1 MHSTE
6 KRQLLNVF
14 DVGFS
19 AAWRLL
25 PAGML
30 LASLAQAQSAG
41 DLGSNRDAA
50 GVVFPNADWIRFPAL
65 PRKSA
70 PAVVTAPEPAPAAPK
85 TGPATSS
92 TSSTENRT
100 ATRPAPPGNNDW
112 IQFPRLPPPV
122 PKPAT
127 QPAATSATPTEA
139 SPPASAAPSANT
151 PSPPAASAK
160 PQDAPASEPTAQP
173 ADNSDEFQFKQF
185 RFQGNTVY
193 SDSALEKLLREK
205 VPAVKTL
212 PDIQRAAEAVA
223 ALYQEDGV
231 LARVDLLPQDLTDG
245 VVTITITEGRFAGAR
260 MESAESPKLPQDF
273 LVKLVETA
281 QPKNAPVKLS
291 QMDKATMLLNEV
303 PGVQASVRLSTGQ
316 EEGETI
322 ALVQVQDKRPWDGQ
336 ITLDNTGSISTGAYR
351 FSSQYSRYGWLGRG
365 DVSNI
370 QYLHSAGLDYAR
382 LGYSEPLGHGGAR
395 FGGNTEWTRYTV
407 VDPTY
412 DALDLHG
419 PATTLNGF
427 VSQPL
432 VRHRQFSSDL
442 VLSGDHK
449 KYTNHSKFSTT
460 RYQLDSL
467 SASVQI
473 NSQDQWMGGGEN
485 SASLQLTRGLIDYET
500 DKSDGTEGLFT
511 KWRLSINRK
520 QKVDAA
526 QMLLLSY
533 QRQRASRNLD
543 SSEKFGIGGSG
554 AVRAY
559 PAGEASGTQASLF
572 SIELQRDFQWNKQ
585 AYKFSSFY
593 DVGEVDK
600 EKHATSTGLNSYKLQ
615 GIGLWLGASYPN
627 AWGQSQWRVTWA
639 RRLGSN
645 PGASNGNDADGTYY
659 LNRFWLS
666 ASQMF

>member
-1 MHSTE
+1 
-6 KRQLLNVF
+6 
-14 DVGFS
+14 
-19 AAWRLL
+19 
-25 PAGML
+25 
-30 LASLAQAQSAG
+30 
-41 DLGSNRDAA
+41 
-50 GVVFPNADWIRFPAL
+50 
-65 PRKSA
+65 
-70 PAVVTAPEPAPAAPK
+70 
-85 TGPATSS
+85 
-92 TSSTENRT
+92 
-100 ATRPAPPGNNDW
+100 
-112 IQFPRLPPPV
+112 V

-160 PQDAPASEPTAQP
+160 PQDDPASEPTAQP

-193 SDSALEKLLREK
+193 SDSALEKLLRDK

-645 PGASNGNDADGTYY
+645 PGATNGNDADGTYY

>member
-6 KRQLLNVF
+6 KRLLLNVF

-41 DLGSNRDAA
+41 DLGTSRDAA
-50 GVVFPNADWIRFPAL
+50 GVVFPNPDWIRFPAL

-70 PAVVTAPEPAPAAPK
+70 PAPVTAPTPVTAPEAAPTAAAPA
-85 TGPATSS
+85 
-92 TSSTENRT
+92 
-100 ATRPAPPGNNDW
+100 GNNDW
-112 IQFPRLPPPV
+112 VQFPRLPPPA

-127 QPAATSATPTEA
+127 PTQA
-139 SPPASAAPSANT
+139 SPPASAAPSADT
-151 PSPPAASAK
+151 SSPPAATAK
-160 PQDAPASEPTAQP
+160 PDTAPAGETTAQP

-193 SDSALEKLLREK
+193 SDSALEKLLRGK

-336 ITLDNTGSISTGAYR
+336 ITLDNTGSISTGSYR

-485 SASLQLTRGLIDYET
+485 SANLQLTRGLIDYET
-500 DKSDGTEGLFT
+500 DKTDGTEGLFT

-559 PAGEASGTQASLF
+559 PAGEASGTQANLF
-572 SIELQRDFQWNKQ
+572 SIELQRDFEWNKQ

>member
-6 KRQLLNVF
+6 KRLLLNVF

-41 DLGSNRDAA
+41 DLGTNRDAA
-50 GVVFPNADWIRFPAL
+50 GVVFPNPDWIRFPAL

-70 PAVVTAPEPAPAAPK
+70 PAPVTAPTPVTAPEAAPTAAAPA
-85 TGPATSS
+85 
-92 TSSTENRT
+92 
-100 ATRPAPPGNNDW
+100 GNKDW
-112 IQFPRLPPPV
+112 VQFPRLPPPA

-127 QPAATSATPTEA
+127 PTQA
-139 SPPASAAPSANT
+139 SPPASAAPSADT
-151 PSPPAASAK
+151 SSPPAATAK
-160 PQDAPASEPTAQP
+160 PDTAPAGETTAQP

-193 SDSALEKLLREK
+193 SDSALEKLLRGK
-205 VPAVKTL
+205 VPVVKTL

-336 ITLDNTGSISTGAYR
+336 ITLDNTGSISTGSYR

-485 SASLQLTRGLIDYET
+485 SANLQLTRGLIDYET
-500 DKSDGTEGLFT
+500 DKTDGTEGLFT

-559 PAGEASGTQASLF
+559 PAGEASGTQANLF
-572 SIELQRDFQWNKQ
+572 SIELQRDFEWNKQ

>member
-14 DVGFS
+14 DVRFS

-70 PAVVTAPEPAPAAPK
+70 PAPVTTPS
-85 TGPATSS
+85 ATSND
-92 TSSTENRT
+92 NRT
-100 ATRPAPPGNNDW
+100 ATRPAPTASAPAGNNDW
-112 IQFPRLPPPV
+112 VQFPRLPPPA
-122 PKPAT
+122 PKPA
-127 QPAATSATPTEA
+127 PVAP
-139 SPPASAAPSANT
+139 APSVK
-151 PSPPAASAK
+151 PAVSVQ
-160 PQDAPASEPTAQP
+160 PDTAPASEPTALP
-173 ADNSDEFQFKQF
+173 ADNSDEFRFKQF

-193 SDSALEKLLREK
+193 SDSTLEKLLRDK

-572 SIELQRDFQWNKQ
+572 SIELQRDFAWNKQ

>member
-6 KRQLLNVF
+6 KRLLLNVF

-41 DLGSNRDAA
+41 DLGTNRDTA
-50 GVVFPNADWIRFPAL
+50 GVVFPNPDWIRFPAL

-70 PAVVTAPEPAPAAPK
+70 PAPVTAPTPVTAPEAAPTAAAPA
-85 TGPATSS
+85 
-92 TSSTENRT
+92 
-100 ATRPAPPGNNDW
+100 GNNDW
-112 IQFPRLPPPV
+112 VQFPRLPPPA

-127 QPAATSATPTEA
+127 PTQA
-139 SPPASAAPSANT
+139 SPPASAAPSADT
-151 PSPPAASAK
+151 SSPPAATAK
-160 PQDAPASEPTAQP
+160 PDTAPAGETTAQP

-193 SDSALEKLLREK
+193 SDSALEKLLRGK

-336 ITLDNTGSISTGAYR
+336 ITLDNTGSISTGSYR

-485 SASLQLTRGLIDYET
+485 SANLQLTRGLIDYET
-500 DKSDGTEGLFT
+500 DKTDGTEGLFT

-559 PAGEASGTQASLF
+559 PAGEASGTQANLF
-572 SIELQRDFQWNKQ
+572 SIELQRDFEWNKQ

>member
-1 MHSTE
+1 MHSTK
-6 KRQLLNVF
+6 KRLLSNVF
-14 DVGFS
+14 DVRFS
-19 AAWRLL
+19 AVWRLL

-30 LASLAQAQSAG
+30 LVGQVHAQSPN
-41 DLGSNRDAA
+41 DLGSNRDAS
-50 GVVFPNADWIRFPAL
+50 GVVFPNADWIRFPAR
-65 PRKSA
+65 PSKSA
-70 PAVVTAPEPAPAAPK
+70 PAVVTAPEPAPKAPL
-85 TGPATSS
+85 
-92 TSSTENRT
+92 
-100 ATRPAPPGNNDW
+100 GNNDW

-127 QPAATSATPTEA
+127 QPAATSAPPTEA
-139 SPPASAAPSANT
+139 SPPSNAVPSANT
-151 PSPPAASAK
+151 PSPPAAAAK
-160 PQDAPASEPTAQP
+160 PQAAPVSEPTAQS
-173 ADNSDEFQFKQF
+173 ADNSDEFRFKQF

-193 SDSALEKLLREK
+193 SDKTLEKLLRDK
-205 VPAVKTL
+205 VATVKTL
-212 PDIQRAAEAVA
+212 PDIQRAAETVA

-260 MESAESPKLPQDF
+260 METAESPKLPADF
-273 LVKLVETA
+273 LVKLVENA

-316 EEGETI
+316 DEGETI

-351 FSSQYSRYGWLGRG
+351 FSSQYSRYGLLGRG

-395 FGGNTEWTRYTV
+395 WGGNTEWTKYNV

-449 KYTNHSKFSTT
+449 KYTNYSKFSTT
-460 RYQLDSL
+460 KYQLDSL
-467 SASVQI
+467 SASVQA
-473 NSQDQWMGGGEN
+473 NSQDSWMGGGEN
-485 SASLQLTRGLIDYET
+485 SANLQVTRGLIDYET
-500 DKSDGTEGLFT
+500 DKTDGTEGLFT
-511 KWRLSINRK
+511 KWRLSVNRK
-520 QKVDAA
+520 QKVDAT

-559 PAGEASGTQASLF
+559 ASGEASGTQASLL
-572 SIELQRDFQWNKQ
+572 SIELQRDFAWNKQ
-585 AYKFSSFY
+585 AYKFTTFY
-593 DVGEVDK
+593 DVGEVEK
-600 EKHATSTGLNSYKLQ
+600 EKNATSTGLNSYKLQ

-627 AWGQSQWRVTWA
+627 LWGQSQWRVTWA

-645 PGASNGNDADGTYY
+645 PAASNGNDSDGTYY

>member
-1 MHSTE
+1 MHSTK
-6 KRQLLNVF
+6 KRSLSNVF
-14 DVGFS
+14 DVRFS
-19 AAWRLL
+19 AVWRLL

-30 LASLAQAQSAG
+30 LVGQVNAQSPSE
-41 DLGSNRDAA
+41 LGSNRDAS
-50 GVVFPNADWIRFPAL
+50 GVVFPNADWIRFPAR
-65 PRKSA
+65 PSKSA
-70 PAVVTAPEPAPAAPK
+70 PVVVNAPEPAPA
-85 TGPATSS
+85 
-92 TSSTENRT
+92 
-100 ATRPAPPGNNDW
+100 APPGNNDW

-193 SDSALEKLLREK
+193 SDSALEKLLRDK

-316 EEGETI
+316 DEGETI

-395 FGGNTEWTRYTV
+395 WGGNTEWTKYNV

-449 KYTNHSKFSTT
+449 KYTNYSKFSTT
-460 RYQLDSL
+460 KYQLDSL
-467 SASVQI
+467 SASVQA
-473 NSQDQWMGGGEN
+473 NSQDSWMGGGEN
-485 SASLQLTRGLIDYET
+485 SANLQVTRGLIDYET
-500 DKSDGTEGLFT
+500 DKTDGTEGLFT
-511 KWRLSINRK
+511 KWRLSVNRK

-559 PAGEASGTQASLF
+559 PAGEASGTQANLF

>member
-1 MHSTE
+1 M
-6 KRQLLNVF
+6 
-14 DVGFS
+14 
-19 AAWRLL
+19 
-25 PAGML
+25 P
-30 LASLAQAQSAG
+30 
-41 DLGSNRDAA
+41 
-50 GVVFPNADWIRFPAL
+50 
-65 PRKSA
+65 
-70 PAVVTAPEPAPAAPK
+70 
-85 TGPATSS
+85 
-92 TSSTENRT
+92 
-100 ATRPAPPGNNDW
+100 
-112 IQFPRLPPPV
+112 
-122 PKPAT
+122 
-127 QPAATSATPTEA
+127 PAAT
-139 SPPASAAPSANT
+139 
-151 PSPPAASAK
+151 AK
-160 PQDAPASEPTAQP
+160 PDTAPAGETTAQP

-193 SDSALEKLLREK
+193 SDSALEKLLRGK

-336 ITLDNTGSISTGAYR
+336 ITLDNTGSISTGSYR

-485 SASLQLTRGLIDYET
+485 SANLQLTRGLIDYET
-500 DKSDGTEGLFT
+500 DKTDGTEGLFT

-559 PAGEASGTQASLF
+559 PAGEASGTQANLF
-572 SIELQRDFQWNKQ
+572 CIELQRDFEWNKQ

>member
-70 PAVVTAPEPAPAAPK
+70 PAPVTTPS
-85 TGPATSS
+85 ATSND
-92 TSSTENRT
+92 NRT
-100 ATRPAPPGNNDW
+100 ATRPAPTAAAPAGNNDW
-112 IQFPRLPPPV
+112 VQFPRLPPPA
-122 PKPAT
+122 PKPA
-127 QPAATSATPTEA
+127 PVAP
-139 SPPASAAPSANT
+139 APSVE
-151 PSPPAASAK
+151 PAVSVQ
-160 PQDAPASEPTAQP
+160 PDTAPASEPTAQP

-193 SDSALEKLLREK
+193 SDSALEKLLRDK

-511 KWRLSINRK
+511 KWRLSVNRK

-559 PAGEASGTQASLF
+559 PAGEASGTQANLF

>member
-1 MHSTE
+1 
-6 KRQLLNVF
+6 
-14 DVGFS
+14 
-19 AAWRLL
+19 
-25 PAGML
+25 
-30 LASLAQAQSAG
+30 
-41 DLGSNRDAA
+41 
-50 GVVFPNADWIRFPAL
+50 
-65 PRKSA
+65 
-70 PAVVTAPEPAPAAPK
+70 
-85 TGPATSS
+85 
-92 TSSTENRT
+92 
-100 ATRPAPPGNNDW
+100 
-112 IQFPRLPPPV
+112 LPPPA

-193 SDSALEKLLREK
+193 SDSALEKLLRDK

-559 PAGEASGTQASLF
+559 PAGEASGTQANLF

>member
-1 MHSTE
+1 MHSTK
-6 KRQLLNVF
+6 KRLLSNVF

-19 AAWRLL
+19 AVWRLL

-30 LASLAQAQSAG
+30 LVGQVHAQSPN
-41 DLGSNRDAA
+41 DLGSNRDAS
-50 GVVFPNADWIRFPAL
+50 GVVFPNADWIRFPAR
-65 PRKSA
+65 PSKTA
-70 PAVVTAPEPAPAAPK
+70 PAVVPAPEPAPKAPL
-85 TGPATSS
+85 
-92 TSSTENRT
+92 
-100 ATRPAPPGNNDW
+100 GNNDW

-139 SPPASAAPSANT
+139 SPPSNAVPSANT
-151 PSPPAASAK
+151 PSPPAAAAK
-160 PQDAPASEPTAQP
+160 PQAAPASEPTAQS
-173 ADNSDEFQFKQF
+173 ADNSDEFRFKQF

-193 SDSALEKLLREK
+193 SDKTLQKLLRDK
-205 VPAVKTL
+205 VATVKTL
-212 PDIQRAAEAVA
+212 PDIQRAAETVA

-260 MESAESPKLPQDF
+260 METAESPKLPADF
-273 LVKLVETA
+273 LVKLVENA

-316 EEGETI
+316 DEGETI

-351 FSSQYSRYGWLGRG
+351 FSSQYSRYGLLGRG

-395 FGGNTEWTRYTV
+395 WGGNTEWTKYNV

-432 VRHRQFSSDL
+432 VRNRQFSSDL

-449 KYTNHSKFSTT
+449 KYTNYSKFSTT
-460 RYQLDSL
+460 KYQLDSL
-467 SASVQI
+467 SASVQA
-473 NSQDQWMGGGEN
+473 NSQDSWMGGGEN
-485 SASLQLTRGLIDYET
+485 SANLQVTRGLVDYET
-500 DKSDGTEGLFT
+500 DKTDGTEGLFT
-511 KWRLSINRK
+511 KWRLSVNRK
-520 QKVDAA
+520 QKVDAT

-543 SSEKFGIGGSG
+543 SSEKFGIGGTG

-559 PAGEASGTQASLF
+559 ASGEASGTQASLL
-572 SIELQRDFQWNKQ
+572 SIELQRDFAWNKQ
-585 AYKFSSFY
+585 AYKFTTFY
-593 DVGEVDK
+593 DVGEVEK
-600 EKHATSTGLNSYKLQ
+600 EKNVTSTGLNSYKLQ

-627 AWGQSQWRVTWA
+627 LWGQSQWRVTWA

-645 PGASNGNDADGTYY
+645 PAASNGNDSDGTYY

-666 ASQMF
+666 ASQLF

>member
-1 MHSTE
+1 M
-6 KRQLLNVF
+6 
-14 DVGFS
+14 
-19 AAWRLL
+19 
-25 PAGML
+25 
-30 LASLAQAQSAG
+30 
-41 DLGSNRDAA
+41 
-50 GVVFPNADWIRFPAL
+50 
-65 PRKSA
+65 
-70 PAVVTAPEPAPAAPK
+70 
-85 TGPATSS
+85 
-92 TSSTENRT
+92 
-100 ATRPAPPGNNDW
+100 
-112 IQFPRLPPPV
+112 
-122 PKPAT
+122 
-127 QPAATSATPTEA
+127 
-139 SPPASAAPSANT
+139 
-151 PSPPAASAK
+151 
-160 PQDAPASEPTAQP
+160 
-173 ADNSDEFQFKQF
+173 
-185 RFQGNTVY
+185 
-193 SDSALEKLLREK
+193 
-205 VPAVKTL
+205 

-223 ALYQEDGV
+223 TLYQEDGV
-231 LARVDLLPQDLTDG
+231 LARVDLLPQDLTEG

-260 MESAESPKLPQDF
+260 MESADSPKLPKDF
-273 LVKLVETA
+273 LVKLVENA
-281 QPKNAPVKLS
+281 QPKNAPVKLR

-322 ALVQVQDKRPWDGQ
+322 ALVQVQDKRAWDGQ
-336 ITLDNTGSISTGAYR
+336 ITVDNTGSVSTGTTR
-351 FSSQYSRYGWLGRG
+351 LSSQYSHYGGLGRG
-365 DVSNI
+365 DVSSI

-382 LGYSEPLGHGGAR
+382 LGYSEPLGYGGAR
-395 FGGNTEWTRYTV
+395 IGANTELTKYTV

-419 PATTLNGF
+419 PATTVNGF

-467 SASVQI
+467 TASVQA
-473 NSQDQWMGGGEN
+473 NSQDSWWGGGEN
-485 SASLQLTRGLIDYET
+485 SANLQVTRGLIDYET
-500 DKSDGTEGLFT
+500 DKTDGTEGLFT

-520 QKVDAA
+520 QKMDAA
-526 QMLLLSY
+526 HMLLLSY

-543 SSEKFGIGGSG
+543 SSEKFGIGGST

-559 PAGEASGTQASLF
+559 PAGEASGTQANLF
-572 SIELQRDFQWNKQ
+572 SIELQRDFEWNKQ
-585 AYKFSSFY
+585 AYKISSFY
-593 DVGEVDK
+593 DVGEVEK
-600 EKHATSTGLNSYKLQ
+600 EKYATSTGLNSYKLQ

-645 PGASNGNDADGTYY
+645 PAANAGNDADGTYY

>member
-1 MHSTE
+1 MHFTK
-6 KRQLLNVF
+6 KRLLSNRF
-14 DVGFS
+14 YVGFS
-19 AAWRLL
+19 AVWRLL

-30 LASLAQAQSAG
+30 LAGQVHAQSPSN
-41 DLGSNRDAA
+41 LGSNRDAS
-50 GVVFPNADWIRFPAL
+50 GVVFPNADWIRFPAR
-65 PRKSA
+65 PGTSA
-70 PAVVTAPEPAPAAPK
+70 PTAVTAPKPAPAA
-85 TGPATSS
+85 
-92 TSSTENRT
+92 
-100 ATRPAPPGNNDW
+100 APSNNDW

-127 QPAATSATPTEA
+127 QPAITSATPTEA
-139 SPPASAAPSANT
+139 SAPASAAPAANT
-151 PSPPAASAK
+151 PSPPAAAAK
-160 PQDAPASEPTAQP
+160 PQAAPASESSAST
-173 ADNSDEFQFKQF
+173 ADNKDEFIFKQF

-193 SDSALEKLLREK
+193 SDKTLQKLLRDK
-205 VPAVKTL
+205 VSTVKTL

-245 VVTITITEGRFAGAR
+245 IVTITITEGRFAGAR
-260 MESAESPKLPQDF
+260 METAESPKLPADF
-273 LVKLVETA
+273 LVKLVENA

-316 EEGETI
+316 QEGETI

-351 FSSQYSRYGWLGRG
+351 FSSQYSRYGLLGRG

-395 FGGNTEWTRYTV
+395 WGGNTEWTKYNV
-407 VDPTY
+407 VDPAY

-419 PATTLNGF
+419 PATTVNGF

-442 VLSGDHK
+442 VFSGDHK
-449 KYTNHSKFSTT
+449 KYTNYSKFSTT
-460 RYQLDSL
+460 RYQLDM
-467 SASVQI
+467 ASVSVQA
-473 NSQDQWMGGGEN
+473 NSQDSWMGGGEN
-485 SASLQLTRGLIDYET
+485 SANLQVTRGLVDYET
-500 DKSDGTEGLFT
+500 DKTDGTEGMFT
-511 KWRLSINRK
+511 KWRLSVNRK
-520 QKVDAA
+520 QKIDAA
-526 QMLLLSY
+526 QILLLSY
-533 QRQRASRNLD
+533 QRQRANRNLD

-559 PAGEASGTQASLF
+559 PAGEASGTQASLL
-572 SIELQRDFQWNKQ
+572 SIELQRDFAWNKQ
-585 AYKFSSFY
+585 AYKFTTFY
-593 DVGEVDK
+593 DLGEVEK
-600 EKHATSTGLNSYKLQ
+600 EKNVTSTGLNSYKLQ

-627 AWGQSQWRVTWA
+627 RWGQSQWRVTWA

-645 PGASNGNDADGTYY
+645 PAASNGNDSDGTYY

-666 ASQMF
+666 ASQLF

>member
-1 MHSTE
+1 MHSTK
-6 KRQLLNVF
+6 KRLLSDVF
-14 DVGFS
+14 EMRFS
-19 AAWRLL
+19 AVWRLL

-30 LASLAQAQSAG
+30 LVGQVHAQSPSE
-41 DLGSNRDAA
+41 LGSNRDAS
-50 GVVFPNADWIRFPAL
+50 GVVFPNADWIRFPAR
-65 PRKSA
+65 PSKSA
-70 PAVVTAPEPAPAAPK
+70 PAVVTAPEPAAAAPR
-85 TGPATSS
+85 TGAATSS

-100 ATRPAPPGNNDW
+100 ATRPAAPSNNDW
-112 IQFPRLPPPV
+112 IQFPRLPPPA
-122 PKPAT
+122 PKPAPSAPIPSAAT
-127 QPAATSATPTEA
+127 EPTNQPAATSATPTEA
-139 SPPASAAPSANT
+139 SPPAIES
-151 PSPPAASAK
+151 
-160 PQDAPASEPTAQP
+160 TAQP
-173 ADNSDEFQFKQF
+173 VENSDEFIFKQF

-193 SDSALEKLLREK
+193 SDKTLEKLLRDK
-205 VPAVKTL
+205 VATVKTL
-212 PDIQRAAEAVA
+212 PDIQRAAETVA

-231 LARVDLLPQDLTDG
+231 LARVDLLPQDLTEG

-260 MESAESPKLPQDF
+260 METAESPKLPADF
-273 LVKLVETA
+273 LVKLVENA

-316 EEGETI
+316 DEGETI

-351 FSSQYSRYGWLGRG
+351 FSSQYSRYGLLGRG

-382 LGYSEPLGHGGAR
+382 LGYSEPLGYGGAR
-395 FGGNTEWTRYTV
+395 WGGNTEWTKYNV

-449 KYTNHSKFSTT
+449 KYTNYSKFSTT
-460 RYQLDSL
+460 KYQLDSL
-467 SASVQI
+467 SASVQA
-473 NSQDQWMGGGEN
+473 NSQDSWMGGGEN
-485 SASLQLTRGLIDYET
+485 SANLQVTRGLIDYET
-500 DKSDGTEGLFT
+500 DKTDGTEGLFT
-511 KWRLSINRK
+511 KWRLSVNRK

-533 QRQRASRNLD
+533 QRQHASRNLD
-543 SSEKFGIGGSG
+543 SSEKFGIGGTG

-559 PAGEASGTQASLF
+559 ASGEASGTQASLF
-572 SIELQRDFQWNKQ
+572 SIELQRDFAWNKQ
-585 AYKFSSFY
+585 AYKFTTFY
-593 DVGEVDK
+593 DVGEVEK
-600 EKHATSTGLNSYKLQ
+600 EKNATSTGLNSYKLQ

-627 AWGQSQWRVTWA
+627 LWGQSQWRVTWA

-645 PGASNGNDADGTYY
+645 PAAFNGKDADGTYY
-659 LNRFWLS
+659 PNRFWLS

>member
-6 KRQLLNVF
+6 KRLLLNVF

-30 LASLAQAQSAG
+30 LASLAQAQSAS
-41 DLGSNRDAA
+41 DLGTNRDAA
-50 GVVFPNADWIRFPAL
+50 GVVFPNPDWIRFPAL

-70 PAVVTAPEPAPAAPK
+70 PAPITAPEPAPAAPK
-85 TGPATSS
+85 TGVATPSASS
-92 TSSTENRT
+92 NDNRS
-100 ATRPAPPGNNDW
+100 ATRPAPTAAATAGNKDW
-112 IQFPRLPPPV
+112 VQFPRLPPPA

-127 QPAATSATPTEA
+127 PTQA
-139 SPPASAAPSANT
+139 SPPASAAPSADT
-151 PSPPAASAK
+151 SSPPAATAK
-160 PQDAPASEPTAQP
+160 PDTAPAGETTAQP

-193 SDSALEKLLREK
+193 SDSALEKLLRGK
-205 VPAVKTL
+205 VPVVKTL

-336 ITLDNTGSISTGAYR
+336 ITLDNTGSISTGSYR

-485 SASLQLTRGLIDYET
+485 SANLQLTRGLIDYET
-500 DKSDGTEGLFT
+500 DKTDGTEGLFT

-526 QMLLLSY
+526 HMLLLSY
-533 QRQRASRNLD
+533 QRQRANRNLD
-543 SSEKFGIGGSG
+543 SSEKFGIGGST

-559 PAGEASGTQASLF
+559 PAGEASGTQANLF
-572 SIELQRDFQWNKQ
+572 SIELQRDFEWNKQ

>member
-6 KRQLLNVF
+6 KRLLLNVF

-41 DLGSNRDAA
+41 DLGTSRDPA
-50 GVVFPNADWIRFPAL
+50 GVVFPNPDWIRFPAL

-70 PAVVTAPEPAPAAPK
+70 PAPITAPEPAPAAPK
-85 TGPATSS
+85 TGVATPSASS
-92 TSSTENRT
+92 NDNRS
-100 ATRPAPPGNNDW
+100 ATRPAPTAAATAGNNDW
-112 IQFPRLPPPV
+112 VQFPRLPPPA

-127 QPAATSATPTEA
+127 PTQA
-139 SPPASAAPSANT
+139 SPPASAAPSADT
-151 PSPPAASAK
+151 SSPPAATAK
-160 PQDAPASEPTAQP
+160 PDTAPAGETTAQP

-193 SDSALEKLLREK
+193 SDSALEKLLRGK

-485 SASLQLTRGLIDYET
+485 SANLQLTRGLIDYET
-500 DKSDGTEGLFT
+500 DKTDGTEGLFT

-559 PAGEASGTQASLF
+559 PAGEASGTQANLF
-572 SIELQRDFQWNKQ
+572 SIELQRDFEWNKQ
-585 AYKFSSFY
+585 TYKFSSFY

>member
-70 PAVVTAPEPAPAAPK
+70 PAPVTTPS
-85 TGPATSS
+85 ATSND
-92 TSSTENRT
+92 NRT
-100 ATRPAPPGNNDW
+100 ATRPAPTAAAPAGNNDW
-112 IQFPRLPPPV
+112 VQFPRLPPPA
-122 PKPAT
+122 PKPA
-127 QPAATSATPTEA
+127 PVAP
-139 SPPASAAPSANT
+139 APSVE
-151 PSPPAASAK
+151 PAVSVQ
-160 PQDAPASEPTAQP
+160 PDTAPASEPTAQP

-193 SDSALEKLLREK
+193 SDSALEKLLRDK

>member
-1 MHSTE
+1 MHSTK
-6 KRQLLNVF
+6 KRLLSNVF
-14 DVGFS
+14 DVRFS
-19 AAWRLL
+19 AVWRLL

-30 LASLAQAQSAG
+30 LVGQVHAQSPSE
-41 DLGSNRDAA
+41 LGSNRDAS
-50 GVVFPNADWIRFPAL
+50 GVVFPNADWIRFPAR
-65 PRKSA
+65 PGKSA

-151 PSPPAASAK
+151 PSPPAPAAK
-160 PQDAPASEPTAQP
+160 PKAAPASEPTALP
-173 ADNSDEFQFKQF
+173 ADNSDEFRFKQF

-193 SDSALEKLLREK
+193 SDSTLEKLLRDK

-223 ALYQEDGV
+223 TLYQEDGV

-260 MESAESPKLPQDF
+260 METAESRKLPADF
-273 LVKLVETA
+273 LVKLVENA

-316 EEGETI
+316 DEGETI

-395 FGGNTEWTRYTV
+395 WGGNTEWTKYNV

-449 KYTNHSKFSTT
+449 KYTNYSKFSTT
-460 RYQLDSL
+460 KYQLDSL
-467 SASVQI
+467 SASVQA
-473 NSQDQWMGGGEN
+473 NSQDSWMGGGEN
-485 SASLQLTRGLIDYET
+485 SANLQVTRGLIDYET
-500 DKSDGTEGLFT
+500 DKTDGTEGLFT
-511 KWRLSINRK
+511 KWRLSVNRK

-533 QRQRASRNLD
+533 QRQHASRNLD
-543 SSEKFGIGGSG
+543 SSEKFGIGGTG

-559 PAGEASGTQASLF
+559 ASGEASGTQASLF
-572 SIELQRDFQWNKQ
+572 SIELQRDFAWNKQ
-585 AYKFSSFY
+585 AYKFTTFY
-593 DVGEVDK
+593 DVGEVEK
-600 EKHATSTGLNSYKLQ
+600 EKNATSTGLNSYKLQ

-627 AWGQSQWRVTWA
+627 LWGQSQWRVTWA

-645 PGASNGNDADGTYY
+645 PAAFNGKDADGTYY
-659 LNRFWLS
+659 PNRFWLS

>member
-6 KRQLLNVF
+6 KRLLLNVF

-41 DLGSNRDAA
+41 DLGTSRDPA
-50 GVVFPNADWIRFPAL
+50 GVVFPNPDWIRFPAL

-70 PAVVTAPEPAPAAPK
+70 PAPITAPEPAPAAPK
-85 TGPATSS
+85 TGVATPSASS
-92 TSSTENRT
+92 NDNRS
-100 ATRPAPPGNNDW
+100 ATRPAPTAAATAGNKDW
-112 IQFPRLPPPV
+112 VQFPRLPPPA

-127 QPAATSATPTEA
+127 PTQA
-139 SPPASAAPSANT
+139 SPPASAAPSADT
-151 PSPPAASAK
+151 SSPAATAK
-160 PQDAPASEPTAQP
+160 PDTAPAGETTAQT

-193 SDSALEKLLREK
+193 SDSALEKLLRGK

-336 ITLDNTGSISTGAYR
+336 ITLDNTGSISTGSYR

-485 SASLQLTRGLIDYET
+485 SANLQLTRGLIDYET
-500 DKSDGTEGLFT
+500 DKTDGTEGLFT

-559 PAGEASGTQASLF
+559 PAGEASGTQANLF
-572 SIELQRDFQWNKQ
+572 SIELQRDFEWNKQ

>member
-70 PAVVTAPEPAPAAPK
+70 PAPVTTPS
-85 TGPATSS
+85 ATSND
-92 TSSTENRT
+92 NRT
-100 ATRPAPPGNNDW
+100 ATRPAPTAAAPAGNNDW

-193 SDSALEKLLREK
+193 SDSALEKLLRDK

-303 PGVQASVRLSTGQ
+303 PGVQASVR
-316 EEGETI
+316 
-322 ALVQVQDKRPWDGQ
+322 
-336 ITLDNTGSISTGAYR
+336 
-351 FSSQYSRYGWLGRG
+351 
-365 DVSNI
+365 
-370 QYLHSAGLDYAR
+370 
-382 LGYSEPLGHGGAR
+382 
-395 FGGNTEWTRYTV
+395 
-407 VDPTY
+407 
-412 DALDLHG
+412 
-419 PATTLNGF
+419 
-427 VSQPL
+427 
-432 VRHRQFSSDL
+432 
-442 VLSGDHK
+442 
-449 KYTNHSKFSTT
+449 
-460 RYQLDSL
+460 
-467 SASVQI
+467 
-473 NSQDQWMGGGEN
+473 
-485 SASLQLTRGLIDYET
+485 
-500 DKSDGTEGLFT
+500 
-511 KWRLSINRK
+511 
-520 QKVDAA
+520 
-526 QMLLLSY
+526 
-533 QRQRASRNLD
+533 
-543 SSEKFGIGGSG
+543 
-554 AVRAY
+554 
-559 PAGEASGTQASLF
+559 
-572 SIELQRDFQWNKQ
+572 
-585 AYKFSSFY
+585 
-593 DVGEVDK
+593 
-600 EKHATSTGLNSYKLQ
+600 
-615 GIGLWLGASYPN
+615 
-627 AWGQSQWRVTWA
+627 
-639 RRLGSN
+639 
-645 PGASNGNDADGTYY
+645 
-659 LNRFWLS
+659 
-666 ASQMF
+666 

>member
-1 MHSTE
+1 MHSTK
-6 KRQLLNVF
+6 KRLLSNVF

-19 AAWRLL
+19 AVWRLL

-30 LASLAQAQSAG
+30 LVGQVHAQSPN
-41 DLGSNRDAA
+41 DLGSNRDAS
-50 GVVFPNADWIRFPAL
+50 GVVFPNADWIRFPAR
-65 PRKSA
+65 PSKTA
-70 PAVVTAPEPAPAAPK
+70 PAVVPAPEPAPKAPL
-85 TGPATSS
+85 
-92 TSSTENRT
+92 
-100 ATRPAPPGNNDW
+100 GNNDW

-127 QPAATSATPTEA
+127 QPTATSATPTEA
-139 SPPASAAPSANT
+139 SPPSNAVPSANT
-151 PSPPAASAK
+151 PSPPAAAAK
-160 PQDAPASEPTAQP
+160 PQAAPASEPTAQS
-173 ADNSDEFQFKQF
+173 ADNSDEFRFKQF

-193 SDSALEKLLREK
+193 SDKTLQKLLRDK
-205 VPAVKTL
+205 VATVKTL
-212 PDIQRAAEAVA
+212 PDIQRAAETVA

-260 MESAESPKLPQDF
+260 METAESPKLPADF
-273 LVKLVETA
+273 LVKLVENA

-316 EEGETI
+316 DEGETI

-351 FSSQYSRYGWLGRG
+351 FSSQYSRYGLLGRG

-395 FGGNTEWTRYTV
+395 WGGNTEWTKYNV

-449 KYTNHSKFSTT
+449 KYTNYSKFSTT
-460 RYQLDSL
+460 KYQLDSL
-467 SASVQI
+467 SASVQA
-473 NSQDQWMGGGEN
+473 NSQDSWMGGGEN
-485 SASLQLTRGLIDYET
+485 SANLQVTRGLVDYEI
-500 DKSDGTEGLFT
+500 DKTDGTEGLFT
-511 KWRLSINRK
+511 KWRLSVNRK
-520 QKVDAA
+520 QKMDAT

-559 PAGEASGTQASLF
+559 ASGEASGTQASLF
-572 SIELQRDFQWNKQ
+572 SIELQRDFAWNKQ
-585 AYKFSSFY
+585 AYKFTTFY
-593 DVGEVDK
+593 DVGEVEK
-600 EKHATSTGLNSYKLQ
+600 EKNATSTGLNSYKLQ

-627 AWGQSQWRVTWA
+627 LWGQSQWRVTWA

-645 PGASNGNDADGTYY
+645 PAASNGNDSDGTYY

-666 ASQMF
+666 ASQLF

>member
-1 MHSTE
+1 M
-6 KRQLLNVF
+6 
-14 DVGFS
+14 
-19 AAWRLL
+19 
-25 PAGML
+25 
-30 LASLAQAQSAG
+30 
-41 DLGSNRDAA
+41 
-50 GVVFPNADWIRFPAL
+50 
-65 PRKSA
+65 
-70 PAVVTAPEPAPAAPK
+70 
-85 TGPATSS
+85 
-92 TSSTENRT
+92 
-100 ATRPAPPGNNDW
+100 
-112 IQFPRLPPPV
+112 

-193 SDSALEKLLREK
+193 SDSALEKLLRDK

-559 PAGEASGTQASLF
+559 PAGEASGTQANLF

>member
-1 MHSTE
+1 
-6 KRQLLNVF
+6 V
-14 DVGFS
+14 
-19 AAWRLL
+19 
-25 PAGML
+25 
-30 LASLAQAQSAG
+30 
-41 DLGSNRDAA
+41 
-50 GVVFPNADWIRFPAL
+50 
-65 PRKSA
+65 
-70 PAVVTAPEPAPAAPK
+70 
-85 TGPATSS
+85 
-92 TSSTENRT
+92 
-100 ATRPAPPGNNDW
+100 
-112 IQFPRLPPPV
+112 
-122 PKPAT
+122 
-127 QPAATSATPTEA
+127 
-139 SPPASAAPSANT
+139 PSANT
-151 PSPPAASAK
+151 PSPPAAAAK
-160 PQDAPASEPTAQP
+160 PQAAPASEPTAQS
-173 ADNSDEFQFKQF
+173 ADNSDEFRFKQF

-193 SDSALEKLLREK
+193 SDKTLQKLLRDK
-205 VPAVKTL
+205 VATVKTL
-212 PDIQRAAEAVA
+212 PDIQRAAETVA

-260 MESAESPKLPQDF
+260 METAESPKLPADF
-273 LVKLVETA
+273 LVKLVENA

-316 EEGETI
+316 DEGETI

-351 FSSQYSRYGWLGRG
+351 FSSQYSRYGLLGRG

-395 FGGNTEWTRYTV
+395 WGGNTEWTKYNV

-449 KYTNHSKFSTT
+449 KYTNYSKFSTT
-460 RYQLDSL
+460 KYQLDSL
-467 SASVQI
+467 SASVQA
-473 NSQDQWMGGGEN
+473 NSQDSWMGGGEN
-485 SASLQLTRGLIDYET
+485 SANLQVTRGLVDYET
-500 DKSDGTEGLFT
+500 DKTDGTEGLFT
-511 KWRLSINRK
+511 KWRLSVNRK
-520 QKVDAA
+520 QKVDAT

-543 SSEKFGIGGSG
+543 SSEKFGIGGTG

-559 PAGEASGTQASLF
+559 ASGEASGTQASLL
-572 SIELQRDFQWNKQ
+572 SIELQRDFAWNKQ
-585 AYKFSSFY
+585 AYKFTTFY
-593 DVGEVDK
+593 DVGEVEK
-600 EKHATSTGLNSYKLQ
+600 EKNATSTGLNSYKLQ

-627 AWGQSQWRVTWA
+627 LWGQSQWRVTWA

-645 PGASNGNDADGTYY
+645 PAASNGNDSDGTYY

>member
-1 MHSTE
+1 MHSTK
-6 KRQLLNVF
+6 KRLLLHVF

-30 LASLAQAQSAG
+30 LASLAHAQSTN
-41 DLGSNRDAA
+41 DLSANRETS

-65 PRKSA
+65 TRKTA
-70 PAVVTAPEPAPAAPK
+70 PVAAVPPPEPATPGNTTNTIANDNNRSEKRPANQTAAPVN
-85 TGPATSS
+85 S
-92 TSSTENRT
+92 
-100 ATRPAPPGNNDW
+100 NDW
-112 IQFPRLPPPV
+112 VQFPRLPPPAAKPSPAAPA
-122 PKPAT
+122 PKPA
-127 QPAATSATPTEA
+127 PEPVVE
-139 SPPASAAPSANT
+139 
-151 PSPPAASAK
+151 PAASAK
-160 PQDAPASEPTAQP
+160 PPDAPAANSETTAQP
-173 ADNSDEFQFKQF
+173 PDSSDEFTFKQF

-193 SDSALEKLLREK
+193 SDSDLEKLLRGK

-245 VVTITITEGRFAGAR
+245 LVTITITEGRFAGAR
-260 MESAESPKLPQDF
+260 MESADSPKLAKDF

-316 EEGETI
+316 EQGETI

-336 ITLDNTGSISTGAYR
+336 ITVDNTGSISTGNYR
-351 FSSQYSRYGWLGRG
+351 FSSQYSRYGGLGRG
-365 DVSNI
+365 DISSI

-382 LGYSEPLGHGGAR
+382 LGYSEPLGYGGAR
-395 FGGNTEWTRYTV
+395 FGANTEWTRYTV

-419 PATTLNGF
+419 PATTINGF

-485 SASLQLTRGLIDYET
+485 SANLQLTRGLIDYET

-543 SSEKFGIGGSG
+543 SSEKFGIGGSS

-559 PAGEASGTQASLF
+559 PAGEASGTQANLF

-645 PGASNGNDADGTYY
+645 PGASNGNDSDGTYY

>member
-70 PAVVTAPEPAPAAPK
+70 PAPVTTPS
-85 TGPATSS
+85 ATSND
-92 TSSTENRT
+92 NRT
-100 ATRPAPPGNNDW
+100 ATRPAPTAAAPAGNNDW

-533 QRQRASRNLD
+533 QRQRASRN
-543 SSEKFGIGGSG
+543 
-554 AVRAY
+554 
-559 PAGEASGTQASLF
+559 
-572 SIELQRDFQWNKQ
+572 
-585 AYKFSSFY
+585 
-593 DVGEVDK
+593 
-600 EKHATSTGLNSYKLQ
+600 
-615 GIGLWLGASYPN
+615 
-627 AWGQSQWRVTWA
+627 
-639 RRLGSN
+639 
-645 PGASNGNDADGTYY
+645 
-659 LNRFWLS
+659 
-666 ASQMF
+666 

>member
-70 PAVVTAPEPAPAAPK
+70 PAPVTTPS
-85 TGPATSS
+85 ATSND
-92 TSSTENRT
+92 NRT
-100 ATRPAPPGNNDW
+100 ATRPAPTAAAPAGNNDW
-112 IQFPRLPPPV
+112 VQFPRLPPPA
-122 PKPAT
+122 PKPA
-127 QPAATSATPTEA
+127 PVAP
-139 SPPASAAPSANT
+139 APSVE
-151 PSPPAASAK
+151 PAVSVQ
-160 PQDAPASEPTAQP
+160 PDTAPASEPTAQP

-193 SDSALEKLLREK
+193 SDSALEKLLRDK

-559 PAGEASGTQASLF
+559 PAGEASGTQANLF

>member
-1 MHSTE
+1 
-6 KRQLLNVF
+6 
-14 DVGFS
+14 
-19 AAWRLL
+19 
-25 PAGML
+25 
-30 LASLAQAQSAG
+30 
-41 DLGSNRDAA
+41 
-50 GVVFPNADWIRFPAL
+50 
-65 PRKSA
+65 
-70 PAVVTAPEPAPAAPK
+70 
-85 TGPATSS
+85 
-92 TSSTENRT
+92 
-100 ATRPAPPGNNDW
+100 
-112 IQFPRLPPPV
+112 
-122 PKPAT
+122 
-127 QPAATSATPTEA
+127 
-139 SPPASAAPSANT
+139 
-151 PSPPAASAK
+151 
-160 PQDAPASEPTAQP
+160 
-173 ADNSDEFQFKQF
+173 
-185 RFQGNTVY
+185 
-193 SDSALEKLLREK
+193 
-205 VPAVKTL
+205 
-212 PDIQRAAEAVA
+212 
-223 ALYQEDGV
+223 
-231 LARVDLLPQDLTDG
+231 
-245 VVTITITEGRFAGAR
+245 
-260 MESAESPKLPQDF
+260 
-273 LVKLVETA
+273 
-281 QPKNAPVKLS
+281 
-291 QMDKATMLLNEV
+291 V

-572 SIELQRDFQWNKQ
+572 SIELQRDFAWNKQ

-600 EKHATSTGLNSYKLQ
+600 EKHAPSTGLNSYKLQ

>member
-1 MHSTE
+1 MHSTK
-6 KRQLLNVF
+6 KRLLSNVF
-14 DVGFS
+14 DVRFS
-19 AAWRLL
+19 AVWRLL

-30 LASLAQAQSAG
+30 LVGQVHAQSPSE
-41 DLGSNRDAA
+41 LGSNRDAS
-50 GVVFPNADWIRFPAL
+50 GVVFPNADWIRFPAR
-65 PRKSA
+65 PSKSA
-70 PAVVTAPEPAPAAPK
+70 PVVVTEPEPAPAAPK

-112 IQFPRLPPPV
+112 VQFPRLPPPA
-122 PKPAT
+122 PKPA
-127 QPAATSATPTEA
+127 PVAP
-139 SPPASAAPSANT
+139 APSVE
-151 PSPPAASAK
+151 PAVSVQ
-160 PQDAPASEPTAQP
+160 PDTAPASEPTAQP

-193 SDSALEKLLREK
+193 SDSALEKLLRDK

-559 PAGEASGTQASLF
+559 PAGEASGTQANLF

>member
-6 KRQLLNVF
+6 KRLLLNVF

-41 DLGSNRDAA
+41 DLGTNRDAA
-50 GVVFPNADWIRFPAL
+50 GVVFPNPDWIRFPAL

-70 PAVVTAPEPAPAAPK
+70 PAPVTAPTPVTAPEAAPTAAAPA
-85 TGPATSS
+85 
-92 TSSTENRT
+92 
-100 ATRPAPPGNNDW
+100 GNKDW
-112 IQFPRLPPPV
+112 VQFPRLPPPA

-127 QPAATSATPTEA
+127 PTQA
-139 SPPASAAPSANT
+139 SPPASAAPSADT
-151 PSPPAASAK
+151 SSPPAATAK
-160 PQDAPASEPTAQP
+160 PDTAPAGETTAQP

-193 SDSALEKLLREK
+193 SDSALEKLLRGK

-336 ITLDNTGSISTGAYR
+336 ITLDNTGSISTGSYR

-485 SASLQLTRGLIDYET
+485 SANLQLTRGLIDYET
-500 DKSDGTEGLFT
+500 DKTDGTEGLFT

-559 PAGEASGTQASLF
+559 PAGEASGTQANLF
-572 SIELQRDFQWNKQ
+572 SIELQRDFEWNKQ